1 MSERNGLSYRFAGM
15 RLRVLCAVIGVVAT
29 LIGSVAEA
37 ANRYW
42 VAAASADWSN
52 TANWSTTSDGSS
64 GASVPGSAD
73 TAIFDGTGSK
83 NGDCLLNIAI
93 TVCGLRI
100 ESGYTGA
107 VKQENATITMTT
119 NGFYQAGGVFAGGTA
134 NISTTAG
141 FTLAGGAFT
150 NTSAMLTVSY
160 GSPMFSF
167 TGGSFSHNNG
177 TLRFYCVRTANNNTS
192 YDINISKP
200 LTLKHLIYDG
210 GNSKDV
216 YYYTG
221 YILNL
226 TDTGALIVEGDFT
239 MDPVYYLGASKGII
253 ELHGNVIFG
262 SKVSYTRIVAAT
274 RLLINGTGN
283 QTYTSTAAGRQ
294 PGLSVNKLS
303 GSFSPAVG
311 TTGLSSYRF
320 ELISGDFTAPEGV
333 FDIFELPSN
342 INIFSFTGGT
352 YDANNGTLRFS
363 ASGGSDRTLTIYLR
377 QPLNL
382 QNLAYTGGN
391 TDGWHTPYSL
401 DIAESGSLTV
411 DGNFTMQGTKPIADA
426 GTMEVHGNIEIGAGA
441 SGGTTKITLAGAG
454 QQELTRTGGTFPG
467 GHLTINKTGGEVKL
481 ATDFSLAYAT
491 QSLLWQAGNLNLS
504 SNTLNVGSNVTISA
518 GTKSLGVTVADAT
531 KAGRLAATRAVSG
544 INNVD
549 LNIQIAAAKTDPDG
563 QTYTI
568 LSNNTALSTEF
579 ASVTWT
585 SPWKGTVAYTDNSAK
600 NVTLADVLYGAVGSM
615 IFFR

>member
-1 MSERNGLSYRFAGM
+1 MNEREPNPRCALNIRVYALS
-15 RLRVLCAVIGVVAT
+15 AVICGT
-29 LIGSVAEA
+29 MLIGSVAQA

-42 VAAASADWSN
+42 VAAAAADWN
-52 TANWSTTSDGSS
+52 VTDNWSTTSGGGG

-73 TAIFDGTGSK
+73 IAFFDGAGGN
-83 NGDCLLNIAI
+83 NGDCRLNIAI
-93 TVCGLRI
+93 TVAGIRI
-100 ESGYTGA
+100 ESGYSGT
-107 VKQENATITMTT
+107 VRQEAATLTLTT

-134 NISTTAG
+134 DISTTTG

-150 NTSAMLTVSY
+150 NTSARLTVSY

-177 TLRFYCVRTANNNTS
+177 TLRFYCVRTASNNTS

-239 MDPVYYLGASKGII
+239 MDPVYYLGASGGII

-262 SKVSYTRIVAAT
+262 SKVSFTRNAAAT
-274 RLLINGTGN
+274 RLLVNGTGN

-311 TTGLSSYRF
+311 TTDLSSYRF

-333 FDIFELPSN
+333 FDIFELPAN

-352 YDANNGTLRFS
+352 YDANNGTLRVS
-363 ASGGSDRTLTIYLR
+363 ASGTGNRTLTIYLR

-382 QNLAYTGGN
+382 QNLAYTGGS
-391 TDGWHTPYSL
+391 TDGWNTPYSL
-401 DIAESGSLTV
+401 DIAGSGSLTV
-411 DGNFTMQGTKPIADA
+411 DGNFTMQGIKPRANA
-426 GTMEVHGNIEIGAGA
+426 GTMEVHGNIEIGTGA
-441 SGGTTKITLAGAG
+441 NGGTTMLVLAGAD
-454 QQELTRTGGTFPG
+454 QQELTQTGGTFPG
-467 GHLTINKTGGEVKL
+467 GHLTINKSGGEVKL
-481 ATDFSLAYAT
+481 ATDFSLVVAS
-491 QSLLWQAGNLNLS
+491 QDLLWQAGNLNLA
-504 SNTLNVGSNVTISA
+504 SNTLTVGRNVTISS
-518 GTKSLGVTVADAT
+518 GTKTLGVTVADAVT
-531 KAGRLAATRAVSG
+531 AGQLTVAGTASG

-549 LNIQIAAAKTDPDG
+549 LNVLVAASKTDVAG
-563 QTYTI
+563 QTYTL
-568 LSNNTALSTEF
+568 LSNNVALNSAF
-579 ASVTWT
+579 ASEIW
-585 SPWKGTVAYTDNSAK
+585 SAPWRGTVAYTANSGK
-600 NVTLADVLYGAVGSM
+600 NVTIFDLAQGFPGSVFV
-615 IFFR
+615 IQ